1 MKYTPKYKIK
11 SVKFTH
17 KGKQYDVKSSD
28 ILSGVYEYEKGGKL
42 KDYTYISKNDVK
54 EFITNDGS
62 IEKHSNGIWVLSK
75 VLKETPKK
83 AIKKSTPKKEIK
95 KTTTNKKSVS
105 KAKIGTLLTPSEKFK
120 GKKNMPVKAFEDA
133 ENMVEMKKAKVK
145 KSEIMKLQDSLF
157 KILQSEKY
165 SEDSHEPLAYTV
177 LWLNFNMPMS
187 YGFAILNEQDIYGL
201 GLIEAYKKEFKNFPD
216 VSKKVI
222 KIKTGNF
229 TSNLIEQ
236 KLSKDFAGNDD
247 LRPNMKFT
255 YIDDGYAVSTDAH
268 KLLAIYDKSL
278 LGKEEF
284 FGGKDELWK
293 LGKMAKYP
301 KWRQVI
307 PNKYVLKTK
316 KINAQL
322 LYNFLLKAIKYK
334 ATSGYSYGIIIK
346 INEET
351 SIGFNARLLI
361 ESLGTSMKFGD
372 NVYLHYIEDA
382 KQKAVV
388 FSNIEDWD
396 LGKPDST
403 FVLLMPIM
411 VYDNSNEAHL
421 IYDLNTESYE
431 KGGGV
436 DKYKIGTKYEKYI
449 VGSPKWNQLNKK
461 AKSKPKSKSQRIT
474 DKLAQKEFGKNYSD
488 LNDSEKYFIDDA
500 FISSQ
505 SMAKGG
511 EVKQTI
517 DALKKGDEITIKFGS
532 SVSKDNSVNLK
543 VRSRNKVRKGTID
556 KITFENIKNPKGVKF
571 YAYERGGGRWFFAMG
586 DMAISNIEIVS
597 NVSMAKGGVIYKHK
611 FIPTMTFEITGETAK
626 GYKGIQKD
634 KKSLSRLERTKGKKV
649 SYSSSELKELFTNEK
664 KLAKGGTII
673 KKGNRVRVVN
683 TQYDGKEGLVVS
695 NDLQNGNYQVQIDG
709 KVKGFPFENLM
720 LLSRET
726 YAKGGKTKTK
736 KPNSFFAVVKRE
748 QKEGESWKD
757 AIQRVKKEKS
767 KKK

>member
-301 KWRQVI
+301 KWRQVV

-411 VYDNSNEAHL
+411 VDNNSNEAYL

-431 KGGGV
+431 
-436 DKYKIGTKYEKYI
+436 
-449 VGSPKWNQLNKK
+449 
-461 AKSKPKSKSQRIT
+461 
-474 DKLAQKEFGKNYSD
+474 
-488 LNDSEKYFIDDA
+488 
-500 FISSQ
+500 
-505 SMAKGG
+505 KGG

-517 DALKKGDEITIKFGS
+517 DALKKGDELKIKFGS

-597 NVSMAKGGVIYKHK
+597 NVSMAKGGIITGTGKSGLDKIKKTSKDNPSQMYKVTDDNYSNIGNFYLKNGKFAKKTVSNADYDFAKNKVSLRPKSDVIYKATEIEGK
-611 FIPTMTFEITGETAK
+611 GGYFEKGGEIKENEVRLLKANIKQLGGKDDGIILKEVKPILAK
-626 GYKGIQKD
+626 YKGRKKTNNYSELEKEDLEKLLKTNIRLLGGKD
-634 KKSLSRLERTKGKKV
+634 SKEILRDSFYMVEQLSKKS
-649 SYSSSELKELFTNEK
+649 
-664 KLAKGGTII
+664 
-673 KKGNRVRVVN
+673 
-683 TQYDGKEGLVVS
+683 
-695 NDLQNGNYQVQIDG
+695 
-709 KVKGFPFENLM
+709 
-720 LLSRET
+720 

-767 KKK
+767 KKNNK

>member
-17 KGKQYDVKSSD
+17 KGKQYDVESSNVLTG
-28 ILSGVYEYEKGGKL
+28 IYEYEKGGKL

-54 EFITNDGS
+54 EFVTEGKIIKT
-62 IEKHSNGIWVLSK
+62 HSNGIWVLSK

-120 GKKNMPVKAFEDA
+120 GKKNMPVEAFEIA
-133 ENMVEMKKAKVK
+133 ENIVEMRKAKAK
-145 KSEIMKLQDSLF
+145 KSETMKLQDSLSE
-157 KILQSEKY
+157 ILRSEKNFK
-165 SEDSHEPLAYTV
+165 DWHEPLAYTV
-177 LWLNFNMPMS
+177 LWLNFNMPMT
-187 YGFAILNEQDIYGL
+187 YGFAILTEQSTYGL

-216 VSKKVI
+216 VSKKVV

-229 TSNLIEQ
+229 TSNIIEQ

-247 LRPNMKFT
+247 LRPNMKYT
-255 YIDDGYAVSTDAH
+255 YIDDGYALSTDAH
-268 KLLAIYDKSL
+268 KLLGIYDKSL

-284 FGGKDELWK
+284 FGDKDELWR

-301 KWRQVI
+301 NWRQVVPT
-307 PNKYVLKTK
+307 PNQFKTK

-322 LYNFLLKAIKYK
+322 LYNFLLKLIKYK
-334 ATSGYSYGIIIK
+334 ATSGYSYGMVIK
-346 INEET
+346 IDNET
-351 SIGFNARLLI
+351 TLGFNTRFLI
-361 ESLGTSMKFGD
+361 ESLATSMKFGD
-372 NVYLHYIEDA
+372 DVYIHYSEGL
-382 KQKAVV
+382 KGKPVL
-388 FSNIEDWD
+388 FTNIKDWD
-396 LGKPDST
+396 LGKPNST
-403 FVLLMPIM
+403 FVLTMPIM
-411 VYDNSNEAHL
+411 VDDRSNLAYL

-431 KGGGV
+431 
-436 DKYKIGTKYEKYI
+436 
-449 VGSPKWNQLNKK
+449 
-461 AKSKPKSKSQRIT
+461 
-474 DKLAQKEFGKNYSD
+474 
-488 LNDSEKYFIDDA
+488 
-500 FISSQ
+500 
-505 SMAKGG
+505 KGG

-556 KITFENIKNPKGVKF
+556 KITFENTKNPKGVKF

-597 NVSMAKGGVIYKHK
+597 NVSMAKGGIITGTGKSGLDKIKKTSKDNPSQMYKVTDDNYSNIGNFYLKNGKFAKKTVSNADYDFAKNKVSLRPKSDVIYKATEIEGK
-611 FIPTMTFEITGETAK
+611 GGYFEKGGEIKENEIRLLKANIKQLGGKDDGIILKEVKPILAK
-626 GYKGIQKD
+626 YKGRKKTNNYSELEKEDLEKLLKTNIRLLGGKD
-634 KKSLSRLERTKGKKV
+634 SKEILRDSFYMVEQLSKKS
-649 SYSSSELKELFTNEK
+649 
-664 KLAKGGTII
+664 
-673 KKGNRVRVVN
+673 
-683 TQYDGKEGLVVS
+683 
-695 NDLQNGNYQVQIDG
+695 
-709 KVKGFPFENLM
+709 
-720 LLSRET
+720 

-767 KKK
+767 EKK

>member
-17 KGKQYDVKSSD
+17 KGKQYDVESSNVLTG
-28 ILSGVYEYEKGGKL
+28 IYEYEKGGKL

-54 EFITNDGS
+54 EFVTEGKIIKT
-62 IEKHSNGIWVLSK
+62 HSNGIWVLSK

-187 YGFAILNEQDIYGL
+187 YGFSILNEQDIYGL

-293 LGKMAKYP
+293 LGEYAKYP

-361 ESLGTSMKFGD
+361 ESLGTLMKFGD
-372 NVYLHYIEDA
+372 NVYLHYIENA

-396 LGKPDST
+396 IGKPDST
-403 FVLLMPIM
+403 FVLIMPIM
-411 VYDNSNEAHL
+411 VDNNSNEAYL

-431 KGGGV
+431 
-436 DKYKIGTKYEKYI
+436 
-449 VGSPKWNQLNKK
+449 
-461 AKSKPKSKSQRIT
+461 
-474 DKLAQKEFGKNYSD
+474 
-488 LNDSEKYFIDDA
+488 
-500 FISSQ
+500 
-505 SMAKGG
+505 KGG

-517 DALKKGDEITIKFGS
+517 DALKKGDELTIKFGS

-543 VRSRNKVRKGTID
+543 VRSRNKIRKGTID

-597 NVSMAKGGVIYKHK
+597 NVSMAKGG
-611 FIPTMTFEITGETAK
+611 EIEENEIRLLKANIKQLGGKDDAIILKEVKPILAK
-626 GYKGIQKD
+626 YKGRKKTNNYSELEKEDLEKLLKTNIRLLGGKESKEILRDSFYMVEQLS
-634 KKSLSRLERTKGKKV
+634 KKS
-649 SYSSSELKELFTNEK
+649 
-664 KLAKGGTII
+664 
-673 KKGNRVRVVN
+673 
-683 TQYDGKEGLVVS
+683 
-695 NDLQNGNYQVQIDG
+695 
-709 KVKGFPFENLM
+709 
-720 LLSRET
+720 

>member
-1 MKYTPKYKIK
+1 
-11 SVKFTH
+11 
-17 KGKQYDVKSSD
+17 
-28 ILSGVYEYEKGGKL
+28 
-42 KDYTYISKNDVK
+42 
-54 EFITNDGS
+54 
-62 IEKHSNGIWVLSK
+62 
-75 VLKETPKK
+75 
-83 AIKKSTPKKEIK
+83 
-95 KTTTNKKSVS
+95 
-105 KAKIGTLLTPSEKFK
+105 
-120 GKKNMPVKAFEDA
+120 
-133 ENMVEMKKAKVK
+133 
-145 KSEIMKLQDSLF
+145 
-157 KILQSEKY
+157 
-165 SEDSHEPLAYTV
+165 
-177 LWLNFNMPMS
+177 
-187 YGFAILNEQDIYGL
+187 
-201 GLIEAYKKEFKNFPD
+201 
-216 VSKKVI
+216 
-222 KIKTGNF
+222 
-229 TSNLIEQ
+229 
-236 KLSKDFAGNDD
+236 
-247 LRPNMKFT
+247 
-255 YIDDGYAVSTDAH
+255 
-268 KLLAIYDKSL
+268 
-278 LGKEEF
+278 
-284 FGGKDELWK
+284 
-293 LGKMAKYP
+293 
-301 KWRQVI
+301 
-307 PNKYVLKTK
+307 
-316 KINAQL
+316 
-322 LYNFLLKAIKYK
+322 
-334 ATSGYSYGIIIK
+334 
-346 INEET
+346 
-351 SIGFNARLLI
+351 
-361 ESLGTSMKFGD
+361 
-372 NVYLHYIEDA
+372 
-382 KQKAVV
+382 
-388 FSNIEDWD
+388 
-396 LGKPDST
+396 
-403 FVLLMPIM
+403 
-411 VYDNSNEAHL
+411 
-421 IYDLNTESYE
+421 
-431 KGGGV
+431 
-436 DKYKIGTKYEKYI
+436 
-449 VGSPKWNQLNKK
+449 
-461 AKSKPKSKSQRIT
+461 
-474 DKLAQKEFGKNYSD
+474 
-488 LNDSEKYFIDDA
+488 
-500 FISSQ
+500 
-505 SMAKGG
+505 MAKGG

>member
-17 KGKQYDVKSSD
+17 KGKQYDVEGSNVLTG
-28 ILSGVYEYEKGGKL
+28 IYEYEKGGKL

-54 EFITNDGS
+54 EFVTEGKIIKT
-62 IEKHSNGIWVLSK
+62 HSNGIWVLSK

-83 AIKKSTPKKEIK
+83 AIKKSTPKKEIKKTTPKKEIK

-120 GKKNMPVKAFEDA
+120 GKKNMPVMAFEIA
-133 ENMVEMKKAKVK
+133 EKMVEMKKAKAK
-145 KSEIMKLQDSLF
+145 KSEIMKIQNDLF
-157 KILQSEKY
+157 QILQQEKSSEFL
-165 SEDSHEPLAYTV
+165 HEPLAYTV

-187 YGFAILNEQDIYGL
+187 YGFTVLNEQDIYGL

-301 KWRQVI
+301 KWRQVV
-307 PNKYVLKTK
+307 PNKYSLKTK

-346 INEET
+346 INKET

-361 ESLGTSMKFGD
+361 EGLGASMKFGD
-372 NVYLHYIEDA
+372 NVYLHYVENA
-382 KQKAVV
+382 KQKPVL

-396 LGKPDST
+396 IGKPNST

-411 VYDNSNEAHL
+411 VYDNSNDAYL
-421 IYDLNTESYE
+421 TYDLNTESYE
-431 KGGGV
+431 KGGEINTSKKGV
-436 DKYKIGTKYEKYI
+436 YLMELKDGTFRVSNNLGDRDFPYEFNDVFPTKERAMKFANRIAKNSKSKVVEIKYAKGGEIDLFEDYQSQPKELSEIVEKYEERYADGDMDYKDTE
-449 VGSPKWNQLNKK
+449 KFL
-461 AKSKPKSKSQRIT
+461 
-474 DKLAQKEFGKNYSD
+474 KEVNAIGYTF
-488 LNDSEKYFIDDA
+488 DSGLDNEPYNLRPM
-500 FISSQ
+500 
-505 SMAKGG
+505 MAKGG
-511 EVKQTI
+511 KVLNLIE
-517 DALKKGDEITIKFGS
+517 EITEKLKQKTKNDDGKFGFYI
-532 SVSKDNSVNLK
+532 DTP
-543 VRSRNKVRKGTID
+543 SR
-556 KITFENIKNPKGVKF
+556 
-571 YAYERGGGRWFFAMG
+571 
-586 DMAISNIEIVS
+586 
-597 NVSMAKGGVIYKHK
+597 HH
-611 FIPTMTFEITGETAK
+611 
-626 GYKGIQKD
+626 
-634 KKSLSRLERTKGKKV
+634 LLERQQFRKPLMV
-649 SYSSSELKELFTNEK
+649 
-664 KLAKGGTII
+664 
-673 KKGNRVRVVN
+673 NRYINRP
-683 TQYDGKEGLVVS
+683 K
-695 NDLQNGNYQVQIDG
+695 I
-709 KVKGFPFENLM
+709 
-720 LLSRET
+720 
-726 YAKGGKTKTK
+726 
-736 KPNSFFAVVKRE
+736 
-748 QKEGESWKD
+748 
-757 AIQRVKKEKS
+757 
-767 KKK
+767 

>member
-17 KGKQYDVKSSD
+17 KGKQYDVESSNVLTG
-28 ILSGVYEYEKGGKL
+28 IYEYEKGGKL

-187 YGFAILNEQDIYGL
+187 YGFAILTEQDIYGL

-216 VSKKVI
+216 VSKKVR

-301 KWRQVI
+301 KWRQVV

-411 VYDNSNEAHL
+411 VDNRSNEAYL

-543 VRSRNKVRKGTID
+543 VRSRNKIRKGTID

-597 NVSMAKGGVIYKHK
+597 NVSM
-611 FIPTMTFEITGETAK
+611 
-626 GYKGIQKD
+626 
-634 KKSLSRLERTKGKKV
+634 
-649 SYSSSELKELFTNEK
+649 
-664 KLAKGGTII
+664 AKGGTII

>member
-17 KGKQYDVKSSD
+17 KGKQYDVESSNVLTG
-28 ILSGVYEYEKGGKL
+28 IYEYEKGGKL

-54 EFITNDGS
+54 EFVTEGKIIKT
-62 IEKHSNGIWVLSK
+62 HSNGIWVLSK

-120 GKKNMPVKAFEDA
+120 GKKNMPVEAFEIA
-133 ENMVEMKKAKVK
+133 ENIVEMRKAKAK
-145 KSEIMKLQDSLF
+145 KSEIMKLQDSLSE
-157 KILQSEKY
+157 ILRSEKNFK
-165 SEDSHEPLAYTV
+165 DWHEPLAYTV
-177 LWLNFNMPMS
+177 LWLNFNMPMT
-187 YGFAILNEQDIYGL
+187 YGFAILTEQSTYGL

-216 VSKKVI
+216 VSKKVV

-229 TSNLIEQ
+229 TSNIIEQ
-236 KLSKDFAGNDD
+236 KLSKDFAGKDD

-268 KLLAIYDKSL
+268 KLLGIYDKSL

-284 FGGKDELWK
+284 FGDKDELWK

-301 KWRQVI
+301 KWRQVV

-322 LYNFLLKAIKYK
+322 LYNFLLKSIKYK
-334 ATSGYSYGIIIK
+334 ATSGYSYGIVIK

-351 SIGFNARLLI
+351 SIGFNARFLI
-361 ESLGTSMKFGD
+361 ESLGAIMKFGD

-382 KQKAVV
+382 KQKPVV

-396 LGKPDST
+396 IGKPDST

-411 VYDNSNEAHL
+411 VYDRSNEAYL

-511 EVKQTI
+511 FLSFKSTKEADKYIQSLSEKEFKKLGDFALVYNGKEYQIRKDIKPVDYAKGGEVKQTI
-517 DALKKGDEITIKFGS
+517 DALKKGDELTIKFGS

-556 KITFENIKNPKGVKF
+556 KITFENTKNPKGVKF

-597 NVSMAKGGVIYKHK
+597 NVSMAKGG
-611 FIPTMTFEITGETAK
+611 
-626 GYKGIQKD
+626 
-634 KKSLSRLERTKGKKV
+634 
-649 SYSSSELKELFTNEK
+649 
-664 KLAKGGTII
+664 
-673 KKGNRVRVVN
+673 
-683 TQYDGKEGLVVS
+683 
-695 NDLQNGNYQVQIDG
+695 
-709 KVKGFPFENLM
+709 
-720 LLSRET
+720 
-726 YAKGGKTKTK
+726 KTKTK

-767 KKK
+767 EKK